1 MVGLLLLCT
10 LSRSPQLPSVEALAA
25 RLAAG
30 RLVLDQAPFAPGG
43 DTLAGGSGH
52 ILRQAARA
60 LNLTTGRFA
69 VLVPPEREASL
80 PPDTVLS
87 RRRAQAAF
95 RALLAAG
102 ANPGHLVAPPVRPH
116 GTHASD
122 PVPAKAARIEL
133 IRVDPP
139 APAPKPKQG
148 PAL

>member
-1 MVGLLLLCT
+1 MVGLLLVCALC
-10 LSRSPQLPSVEALAA
+10 RSPQLPSVEALAA

-30 RLVLDQAPFAPGG
+30 RLVLDQAPFAVGG
-43 DTLAGGSGH
+43 DSLAGESVQ

-80 PPDTVLS
+80 PPDTVQS
-87 RRRAQAAF
+87 RRRARAAF

-102 ANPGHLVAPPVRPH
+102 ANPNHLVEPEGDAR
-116 GTHASD
+116 GSSAAD

-133 IRVDPP
+133 VRVDPS

-148 PAL
+148 PAS